1 VLATT
6 ERSYQPELFLRCHRW
21 RSLSPG
27 RSDRV
32 TTRSWPYPLA
42 TVTRLGTV
50 PMLVIVRTIVS
61 SSVS

>member
-1 VLATT
+1 
-6 ERSYQPELFLRCHRW
+6 
-21 RSLSPG
+21 
-27 RSDRV
+27 
-32 TTRSWPYPLA
+32 LA